1 MSLNAKAAC
10 ALTAGMLSLALVGC
24 TSSSNTNSMTQSA
37 QSIDTAA
44 LSNFESTID
53 KYDEVAIKTKK
64 TVDTP
69 EAIAAANLARS
80 DLSAVLDTCEEVV
93 QSAKDLKDTMTTI
106 EVNVKSNQINNC
118 LVKINDKSEAIDQQI
133 ELFAK
138 AREEEKINSQKKA
151 EEEANKNFYRND
163 LEEKFYDNIERNQ
176 NLSYERFR
184 NAKNFREEIGGEY
197 LYPSES
203 PSPSPSKSP
212 SPTSSS
218 SPSPSP
224 SVTTSPSQSEWA
236 APEAPVSEDIG
247 PESPSSSS
255 DSE

>member
-24 TSSSNTNSMTQSA
+24 TSSASTNSMTQSA

-118 LVKINDKSEAIDQQI
+118 LVRINDKSEAIDQQI

-138 AREEEKINSQKKA
+138 TREEEQINSQKKA

-197 LYPSES
+197 EYQSES
-203 PSPSPSKSP
+203 PSPSASS
-212 SPTSSS
+212 SPTASSS
-218 SPSPSP
+218 SSPSP
-224 SVTTSPSQSEWA
+224 SVTTSPSQSWA
-236 APEAPVSEDIG
+236 APEAPVSDNIG